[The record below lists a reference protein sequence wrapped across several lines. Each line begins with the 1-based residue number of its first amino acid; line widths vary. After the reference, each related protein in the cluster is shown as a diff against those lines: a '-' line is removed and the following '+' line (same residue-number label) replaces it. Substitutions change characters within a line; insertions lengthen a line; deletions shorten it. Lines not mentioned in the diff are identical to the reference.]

1 MDNIY
6 FHADEMIY
14 IWNGKGRLSN
24 EDMDR
29 FNICKS
35 PDDEHKNRDSLCL
48 SQQGPVCLTHEE
60 TRKREDD
67 WKQRKIVKATN
78 KAAVEAERQ
87 RERTR
92 AVAQAVLEK
101 EAIAVKKRVDAAALK
116 VSEQN
121 RKAALS
127 HEEKV
132 QEAAV
137 AKLAKETKSEALKLK
152 KKKVIQDARDLID
165 TF

>member
-1 MDNIY
+1 L
-6 FHADEMIY
+6 
-14 IWNGKGRLSN
+14 LSS
-24 EDMDR
+24 
-29 FNICKS
+29 F
-35 PDDEHKNRDSLCL
+35 
-48 SQQGPVCLTHEE
+48 
-60 TRKREDD
+60 
-67 WKQRKIVKATN
+67 
-78 KAAVEAERQ
+78 
-87 RERTR
+87 
-92 AVAQAVLEK
+92 
-101 EAIAVKKRVDAAALK
+101 
-116 VSEQN
+116 SEQN